1 MKTENIKQLIHAV
14 ILTLVIM
21 IPMFISLYGMYIN
34 NMNVAF
40 RGLLSTSLW
49 APFVI
54 WIDCMITDRLNK

>member
-1 MKTENIKQLIHAV
+1 MKKENIKQFVHAV
-14 ILTLVIM
+14 VLTLIIM
-21 IPMFISLYGMYIN
+21 IPMFISLYGMYID

>member
-1 MKTENIKQLIHAV
+1 MKKENIKQFIHAV

-21 IPMFISLYGMYIN
+21 IPMYISLYGMYIN

-54 WIDCMITDRLNK
+54 WIDCMITDYLNK

>member
-1 MKTENIKQLIHAV
+1 MKKENIKQLIHAV
-14 ILTLVIM
+14 ILTLIIM

-40 RGLLSTSLW
+40 RGLLSTYLW

-54 WIDCMITDRLNK
+54 WIDCMITDHLNK